1 MAYVAVFFFCF
12 FFNAQQNIAGRAAPV
27 GGNCEVF
34 GCDYE
39 AKPRISDIHRIR
51 RSKSERRELIV
62 ALICVCPP
70 PNDKPDLSAVT
81 PPWANSKTSLVGFH
95 SPLCYPPPTP
105 PHPTPPFSLS
115 IFYRR
120 QPVHFTTWRWS
131 KCGADRSENYA
142 MWHRKRDRAL
152 LPLKLKDL
160 ISNSNISPKA
170 GGCLLHFICWLKRA
184 DNSPGAWSYPI
195 S

>member
-1 MAYVAVFFFCF
+1 MAYVAVFFCF
-12 FFNAQQNIAGRAAPV
+12 VLFYAQQSIAGRAAPV
-27 GGNCEVF
+27 GSNCEVF

-39 AKPRISDIHRIR
+39 AKPRISDIHRTR

-62 ALICVCPP
+62 ALICVSTAEWQAWSLRCHASVSQLK
-70 PNDKPDLSAVT
+70 NI
-81 PPWANSKTSLVGFH
+81 TSRISL
-95 SPLCYPPPTP
+95 SPLSPPSPPPTP
-105 PHPTPPFSLS
+105 SFALS
-115 IFYRR
+115 IFYHW

-142 MWHRKRDRAL
+142 MWHRERDRAL